1 KRFHERFYDSTFSAV
16 APEIEKVIPVA
27 WKITS
32 NTTGARGP
40 GGQAPPSAILIFCCP
55 SNGSKLAAPSNRRKN
70 VRRIADPTRGF
81 SSSTAR
87 PPEPQPVREKCRKPF
102 VWRKWPKKLFQ
113 GTKVSRWTFRI

>member
-32 NTTGARGP
+32 NTTGARAP
-40 GGQAPPSAILIFCCP
+40 GGQAPASAILIFCCP

-87 PPEPQPVREKCRKPF
+87 PVATKLVREKCRK
-102 VWRKWPKKLFQ
+102 
-113 GTKVSRWTFRI
+113 TFRLAKMAEKVISGIKGFE